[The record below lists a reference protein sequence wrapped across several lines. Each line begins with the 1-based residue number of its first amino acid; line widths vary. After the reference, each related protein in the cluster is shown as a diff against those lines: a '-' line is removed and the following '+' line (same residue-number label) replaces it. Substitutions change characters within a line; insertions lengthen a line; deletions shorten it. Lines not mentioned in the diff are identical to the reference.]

1 MSNYMRAPLRIA
13 EGQVT
18 QLHDEKNQLATSV
31 ASLNRRVFEL
41 ESRLAQRHANQA
53 MADWLKTL
61 IAVAC
66 ATHRDN
72 ASLGKH
78 P

>member
-1 MSNYMRAPLRIA
+1 MRAPLRIA

-18 QLHDEKNQLATSV
+18 QLQDENNQLATSV

-53 MADWLKTL
+53 VADWLALKTL